1 MSPSLHFGFW
11 QWLSSL
17 DRHDQ
22 VPAFVG
28 IISTLAGAVV
38 LITAILAVTY
48 YTIHRNRLSD
58 SLKRELMERG
68 TPAEDIATIV
78 RAIPTKGERTDD
90 Y

>member
-1 MSPSLHFGFW
+1 MSSAMPFGFW

-17 DRHDQ
+17 PRSDQ
-22 VPAFVG
+22 MPTLVG
-28 IISTLAGAVV
+28 IISILAGAAV
-38 LITAILAVTY
+38 LITAILAITY
-48 YTIHRNRLSD
+48 YKVHRNRLCD

-78 RAIPTKGERTDD
+78 RAMPTKSERAD